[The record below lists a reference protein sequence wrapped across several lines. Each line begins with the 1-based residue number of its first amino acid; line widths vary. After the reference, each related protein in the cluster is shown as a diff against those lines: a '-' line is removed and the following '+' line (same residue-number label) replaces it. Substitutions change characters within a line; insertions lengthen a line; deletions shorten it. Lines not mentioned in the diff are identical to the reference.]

1 MRRFTQ
7 AEARVPATYRSI
19 ARTHLALGT
28 ALAVL
33 AFPALASAEEDDGSD
48 AGAQIVVTGSY
59 LGDQGVTPT
68 QILSREDLT
77 TAPRASVGEL
87 LTLSPEF
94 SGSAVFGDVG
104 NNNQSP
110 GAYVNLR
117 GLGPS
122 GTLVLL
128 NGHRIAPT
136 SEPDRSGNFGVDVNT
151 LAPSI
156 MIERVEVLKGGATG
170 LYGSDAVAG
179 VVNFV
184 TRDSFEGLEVDANY
198 QATDYG
204 GHNELVLGAIMGVQS
219 DRGSL
224 VAAVE
229 YMDRNEF
236 DFLSHPEAR
245 AFVDANP
252 SLSTFGNPGSF
263 QILPGETYND
273 TVSPGPRPRFVAD
286 PNCTTAGVEGG
297 GYIRGLGA
305 PYNEICGTEQ
315 RAGRE
320 AVTPQERFVAT
331 IRGSY
336 ELSEALEVGAELG
349 FAKTSMYFD
358 PSTGFPITSQPFV
371 PASNPYNPF
380 GGDVRFRGR
389 FEVDGFYIDGEWWN
403 ASAFAKGD
411 LGDGWGYQASFTWS
425 ENKVDARQQDM
436 VRDRFVNALNGL
448 GGADCDPATGTPGA
462 GSCQYLNVFGSR
474 FLDQPN
480 DPDLV
485 NYVRATQLKQ
495 NKAQQMTWQGV
506 ITGDLTGT
514 IDLPGGG
521 VQVALGYERRHEQ
534 LSKDV
539 DPLTEAGDWM
549 FVVAETDFAA
559 SRNFDSVFG
568 EIQIPVLPEVDIQAA
583 GRYTSFDGNDSF
595 DPQVGIRIRPIPQV
609 ELTGTYSS
617 SFRAPDLR
625 RIYGV
630 GETDAT
636 GINVPGI
643 SAPATN
649 GIVIPNADLGP
660 EEAESWTA
668 GITVDPVDGL
678 RMSATYW
685 TYNFRGI
692 AVQESPQA
700 VVQAYADSGGVE
712 FADRLVFD
720 PVSNELVQL
729 YLQSINAADM
739 TTSGIDMSADYS
751 FSLGSA
757 GVISLNANA
766 TVTTEYSY
774 RETDGGP
781 VVDAL
786 GKNNAATL
794 ASAMPEWRANAGINW
809 SLDGHFA
816 QATVRYIDGL
826 IATEYAEDDPK
837 QNTAGQTVL
846 DLFYSYT
853 FDMAGETTLR
863 VGVNNV
869 FNELPAFQGASLFAP
884 YVAGVYNPRGRQFVL
899 GINKAF

>member
-1 MRRFTQ
+1 MRRLSQ
-7 AEARVPATYRSI
+7 AEARAPAAHRSI
-19 ARTHLALGT
+19 VRKSLVLGT
-28 ALAVL
+28 ALTLL
-33 AFPALASAEEDDGSD
+33 AAPSLTHAQEEDDSSV
-48 AGAQIVVTGSY
+48 IIVTGSY

-94 SGSAVFGDVG
+94 SGNAVYGDVG

-128 NGHRIAPT
+128 NGNRIAPT
-136 SEPDRSGNFGVDVNT
+136 SEPDRNGNFGVDVNT

-184 TRDSFEGLEVDANY
+184 TRDRFEGLEVDASY
-198 QATDYG
+198 QATDHG

-219 DRGSL
+219 ERGSL
-224 VAAVE
+224 VAAIE
-229 YMDRNEF
+229 YMDRNEY
-236 DFLSHPEAR
+236 DFQSQPKAR
-245 AFVDANP
+245 DFVAANP

-263 QILPGETYND
+263 QLLPGQSYNA
-273 TVSPGPRPRFVAD
+273 TVSPGPLPRFVAD
-286 PNCTTAGVEGG
+286 PNCTTAEVEGG
-297 GYIRGLGA
+297 GNLTGLGA
-305 PYNEICGTEQ
+305 PYNQICGTEQ

-320 AVTPQERFVAT
+320 AVTPQERLVAS
-331 IRGSY
+331 IRGSFD
-336 ELSEALEVGAELG
+336 LSEALEIGAALG

-371 PASNPYNPF
+371 PAANPYNPF

-389 FEVDGFYIDGEWWN
+389 FEVDGFYIDGQWWN
-403 ASAFAKGD
+403 ASTYAKGD

-425 ENKVDARQQDM
+425 ENRVDARQQDL
-436 VRDRFVNALNGL
+436 VRTHFINALNGL
-448 GGADCDPATGTPGA
+448 GGANCDPATGTPGV
-462 GSCQYLNVFGSR
+462 GPCQYLNVFASR
-474 FLDQPN
+474 YLDRPN
-480 DPDLV
+480 DPELV

-495 NKAQQMTWQGV
+495 NKAQLMTWQGV
-506 ITGDLTGT
+506 VTGDLTGK

-521 VQVALGYERRHEQ
+521 VQVALGYERRHEK

-539 DPLTEAGDWM
+539 DPLTEGGDWL

-559 SRNFDSVFG
+559 SRNFDAVFG
-568 EIQIPVLPEVDIQAA
+568 EIQIPLLPEIDIQAA
-583 GRYTSFDGNDSF
+583 GRFTSFEGHESF
-595 DPQVGIRIRPIPQV
+595 DPQVGVRVRPNPQV
-609 ELTGTYSS
+609 ELTGTYST

-643 SAPATN
+643 NAPATN

-668 GITVDPVDGL
+668 GITANPIDGL
-678 RMSATYW
+678 QLSATYW
-685 TYNFRGI
+685 TYNFNGI
-692 AVQESPQA
+692 AVQESPQS
-700 VVQAYADSGGVE
+700 VVQAYADSGGTE

-720 PVSNELVQL
+720 PVSQELVQL
-729 YLQSINAADM
+729 YLQSINAAEM

-751 FSLGSA
+751 FDVGSA
-757 GVISLNANA
+757 GVISLTANA
-766 TVTTEYSY
+766 TVTTKYSY
-774 RETDGGP
+774 RETDDGP
-781 VVDAL
+781 VIDAL
-786 GKNNAATL
+786 GRNNAATL

-816 QATVRYIDGL
+816 QATLRYIDGL

-837 QNTAGQTVL
+837 QNTDGQTVL

-853 FDMAGETTLR
+853 FDLRGKTTVRL
-863 VGVNNV
+863 GVNNV

-899 GINKAF
+899 GVNKAF